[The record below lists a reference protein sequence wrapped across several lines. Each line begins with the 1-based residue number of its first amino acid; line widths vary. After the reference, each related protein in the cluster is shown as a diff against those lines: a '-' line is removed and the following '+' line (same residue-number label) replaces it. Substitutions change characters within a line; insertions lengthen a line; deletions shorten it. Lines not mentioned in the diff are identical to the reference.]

1 MKNTSVP
8 SDLYKPTLGTSIGLC
23 IVLALL
29 VGWLRLGLFMHSPVG
44 IGYALPIVLVGWT
57 RRPKLVWL
65 MAAVFAAMA
74 ITKFVVNLHETDL
87 PVPHKIF
94 GLNLLM
100 VDLLVV
106 AIIVVQVIEREAQFH
121 RQGEEVRRRE
131 EELRM
136 SNEGLLERQQMME
149 VLLKLSRALA
159 VGMNRKEILKEI
171 AQTIRL
177 LLGSTTVVAIWE
189 SRGQNG
195 GQNVEMTGQEG
206 FGPGG
211 PETTSGDRSALFA
224 GAVMQ
229 QQGALAIVNVSQ
241 RPEIKRERVHEGDSF
256 LAMLGAPLKSGT
268 EIIGALVVYSVQA
281 RSWTES
287 DISLVES
294 LAAQASVSI
303 AATKLV
309 GQLEDEHR
317 ELQTIVDAVPFGIL
331 RTDAQATRLICNPA
345 AAAMLGFPE
354 VIEAAAK
361 DWPKMQLMG
370 AKGEI
375 EQGRDPLLRAL
386 RGEVTAAMEVDFQL
400 GDGEV
405 LATICNAA
413 PIRDRSGAIAGAISA
428 FVDISA
434 LKSLREEVDR
444 RRKQADDVSLKKA
457 KFLAA
462 VAHDVRNP
470 ANAIALLSELLR
482 RSAGDPAQAEEI
494 PEIANELEKS
504 AINMVQ
510 LVTDVLELS
519 RLDLGR
525 MELHESDIELG
536 KWMEEQCRQLQVQA
550 AKKGLELECTL
561 PEGNVHLRVDKAR
574 FARVLGNLV
583 GNAIKFTQEGKVE
596 VEANVLPDRTL
607 RVAVT
612 DTGVGIPPEKL
623 GEIFDEFVQLKS
635 PQRQKIG
642 GTGMSLAITKRLV
655 EMMGGTIE
663 VASEPGKGS
672 TFSFTLPA
680 ARVSG

>member
-1 MKNTSVP
+1 MV
-8 SDLYKPTLGTSIGLC
+8 C

-29 VGWLRLGLFMHSPVG
+29 VGWLRLGLFLHSAVG

-57 RRPKLVWL
+57 RRPKLVWG
-65 MAAVFAAMA
+65 MAGLFAAMA
-74 ITKFVVNLHETDL
+74 VTKFIVNLHENDL
-87 PVPHKIF
+87 PLTHKF
-94 GLNLLM
+94 VSFSLLM
-100 VDLLVV
+100 VDLFVV
-106 AIIVVQVIEREAQFH
+106 AAIVVLVINREEGF
-121 RQGEEVRRRE
+121 RLRGEEVHRRE
-131 EELRM
+131 EELKM
-136 SNEGLLERQQMME
+136 SNEGLVERQQMME
-149 VLLKLSRALA
+149 VLLKLSRALT
-159 VGMNRKEILKEI
+159 VGMNRKEILTEI
-171 AQTIRL
+171 GQTIRL

-189 SRGQNG
+189 SRGQN
-195 GQNVEMTGQEG
+195 VEMTGNEG

-211 PETTSGDRSALFA
+211 PEITSGERSAMFA
-224 GAVMQ
+224 GLVMQ
-229 QQGALAIVNVSQ
+229 QQGTVDITNVTQ

-268 EIIGALVVYSVQA
+268 DIIGALVVYSTQA
-281 RSWTES
+281 RSWTGS

-331 RTDAQATRLICNPA
+331 RTDARATRLICNPA

-354 VIEAAAK
+354 VIEAEAK
-361 DWPKMQLMG
+361 DWPKMELSG
-370 AKGEI
+370 PKGEI
-375 EQGRDPLLRAL
+375 PQGRDPLLRAL
-386 RGEVTAAMEVDFQL
+386 RGEVTAAMELNFQL
-400 GDGEV
+400 ADGEV
-405 LATICNAA
+405 LSTICNAA
-413 PIRDRSGAIAGAISA
+413 PIRDRSGSIAGAISA

-457 KFLAA
+457 RFLAA

-504 AINMVQ
+504 AVNMVQ

-525 MELHESDIELG
+525 MELYESDIELG
-536 KWMEEQCRQLQVQA
+536 KWMEEQCKQLQVQA
-550 AKKGLELECTL
+550 AKKGLELECT
-561 PEGNVHLRVDKAR
+561 PPQGNVHLRVDKAR
-574 FARVLGNLV
+574 FARVLGSLV
-583 GNAIKFTQEGKVE
+583 GNAIKFTEKGKVE
-596 VEANVLPDRTL
+596 VEASVQPDRTL
-607 RVAVT
+607 RVTVT

-623 GEIFDEFVQLKS
+623 GEIFDEFVQLRS
-635 PQRQKIG
+635 PQRQKTG
-642 GTGMSLAITKRLV
+642 GSGMGLAIAKRLV
-655 EMMGGTIE
+655 ELIGGTIE